1 MTSMTT
7 NPRVWDLT
15 SYFPAFEGPEYREFR
30 AALKSD
36 VERHTT
42 EAAALAALSPATQA
56 AWAIHFNA
64 LEDLSARFY
73 HMASYLGNLGA
84 ADTSSEAF
92 NRENAQHATT
102 GAGLEKL
109 STEILRALKGVGDA
123 DWASFI
129 DQPSLKNAEFYLG
142 RMRETAKRRMSTP
155 EETLASDLGVDGI
168 SAWGRL
174 YDTVSGKMSFEMEWP
189 DGRKEMVPMAQR
201 RALTTNP
208 DPKVRAAAFKKG
220 NLVWDAASDTL
231 GQAINAIA
239 GTRHTL
245 YGRRGIGSFL
255 DQPYFDSAV
264 SAATIDTMF
273 RAIAKNY
280 ELPRRVLKL
289 GAKLQ
294 GTAKLP
300 FQDLDAPRP
309 LDPVPPVSWEE
320 AVAMVDKAFSAG
332 YPALA
337 QYFRDMLAKRWI
349 ESERRPNKRSG
360 GYSTGSVVTGEQ
372 RIYMTY
378 SDTMGDVMTLA
389 HEVGHAW
396 HSHVLKEVRPIA
408 QEYPMTLAE
417 TASTFAEM
425 VLLEGLLA
433 DPELSPA
440 KRTFLL
446 DQETMRATAFLL
458 NIPMRY
464 EFEKRF
470 YEERKTGEVPVSR
483 LKELMV
489 QTQQEIFGDVLEEG
503 AEDPLFWA
511 SKLHFFIPSL
521 SFYNFPYTFGYLLSR
536 AIFSEFR
543 SAGPSFLP
551 RYEAFLIATG
561 SENCEDAVRKT
572 LGWDIRDE
580 AFWLKTIKTVEEPL
594 AQFEAL
600 IAKRPAA
607 AP

>member
-1 MTSMTT
+1 MTT

-15 SYFPAFEGPEYREFR
+15 SYFATFDGPEYREFR

-36 VERHTT
+36 VERHTA
-42 EAAALAALSPATQA
+42 EAAALGALSAATQA
-56 AWAIHFNA
+56 AWAVHFNA
-64 LEDLSARFY
+64 YEDIAARYY
-73 HMASYLGNLGA
+73 HMASFLGNLSST
-84 ADTSSEAF
+84 DTTSEAYR
-92 NRENAQHATT
+92 REYAQHATT
-102 GAGLEKL
+102 GAGLENL
-109 STEILRALKGVGDA
+109 STELLRAFKGVSDA
-123 DWASFI
+123 DWASFVA
-129 DQPSLKNAEFYLG
+129 QPSLKNAEFYLG
-142 RMRETAKRRMSTP
+142 RMRESAKRRMSTP
-155 EETLASDLGVDGI
+155 EETLASDLGVNGI
-168 SAWGRL
+168 SAWDRL
-174 YDTVSGKMSFEMEWP
+174 YDTVSGKMTFEMEWP
-189 DGRKEMVPMAQR
+189 DGRKETVPMAQR

-208 DPKVRAAAFKKG
+208 DPAVREAAFRKG
-220 NLVWDAASDTL
+220 NLVWDGASDTL

-245 YGRRGIGSFL
+245 YGRRGIKSFL

-264 SAATIDTMF
+264 SAQTVDTMF
-273 RAIAKNY
+273 RAIAANRD
-280 ELPRRVLKL
+280 LPQRVLKL

-294 GTAKLP
+294 GKPKLP

-309 LDPVPPVSWEE
+309 LDPVPPVLWEE

-337 QYFRDMLAKRWI
+337 HYFRDMLAKRWI
-349 ESERRPNKRSG
+349 ESERRANKRSG
-360 GYSTGSVVTGEQ
+360 GYCTGSVVTGEQ

-396 HSHVLKEVRPIA
+396 HSHVLKDVRPIA

-425 VLLEGLLA
+425 VLLQGLLS
-433 DPELSPA
+433 DPSLSDA
-440 KRTFLL
+440 RRAFLL
-446 DQETMRATAFLL
+446 DEETGRSISYLL
-458 NIPMRY
+458 NVPMRY

-470 YEERKTGEVPVSR
+470 YEERKSGEVPVSR

-489 QTQQEIFGDVLEEG
+489 QTQREVFGDVLEEG

-511 SKLHFFIPSL
+511 SKLHFFISSV

-536 AIFSEFR
+536 ALFNEFLR
-543 SAGPSFLP
+543 TGPSFLP

-561 SENCEDAVRKT
+561 SQTCEDAVKKT
-572 LGWDIRDE
+572 LGWEIRDE
-580 AFWLKTIKTVEEPL
+580 SFWANTIKTIEEPL

-600 IAKRPAA
+600 IAKRPAKA
-607 AP
+607 